1 MLGHRKIDATSE
13 LYAPFDPAYMA
24 EAVTEIE
31 AIIGEIV
38 ARFTSLTP
46 SGGHSAERAEK
57 AAECCGKEMVGV
69 ARIELA
75 TSAMSTR
82 ADTPNLLMFSDFC

>member
-1 MLGHRKIDATSE
+1 MLGRRKIHATSE

-38 ARFTSLTP
+38 ARFTPLTRRL
-46 SGGHSAERAEK
+46 ERASF
-57 AAECCGKEMVGV
+57 
-69 ARIELA
+69 R
-75 TSAMSTR
+75 
-82 ADTPNLLMFSDFC
+82 